1 MRIAAGHTGKG
12 AAWGAAAG
20 ALAGRRRGNMAKE
33 QQQQQ
38 NNAQAA
44 QTNQNLVDGFKK
56 AYTAC
61 LQGKGYTV
69 Q

>member
-1 MRIAAGHTGKG
+1 MTQAA
-12 AAWGAAAG
+12 
-20 ALAGRRRGNMAKE
+20 E
-33 QQQQQ
+33 QGQANQ
-38 NNAQAA
+38 QAA

-61 LQGKGYTV
+61 LEGKGYTV

>member
-1 MRIAAGHTGKG
+1 MCGDAGKG

-20 ALAGRRRGNMAKE
+20 AVAGRRRGNMAKAE
-33 QQQQQ
+33 QQQA
-38 NNAQAA
+38 NNEQAA

-61 LQGKGYTV
+61 LEGKGYTV